1 MRNIIM
7 MSFKAVKVTVGID
20 RQYNLISDKIAAF
33 PTKTALDQSFN
44 RMGCWD
50 KTQETRYITSLI
62 TGQAPSKI
70 IVANI
75 DECLQQI
82 QKDSPDWEYF
92 SKYMDL
98 GFDKIAIDGNN
109 RTQAIRKYLKGL
121 VTIQNGQYDLPDG
134 PVIINN
140 NNNTFKTHPAKL
152 KDHIRANVMVTIC
165 EYIVATRDDLSR
177 LFINI
182 NDGFTL
188 NDQELRNAI
197 LVPFADYVRETSK
210 KFEKAFQYIFKKGND
225 RLKIDEKIVNLAV
238 CSTFGPAHGI
248 SKKDKFEA
256 YDDNSIVWLN
266 IMKKGGNKNIVD
278 TLTLVEKY
286 ADRGFKDSSTL
297 TNLFM
302 LVCHI
307 NNLKVKILDGKS
319 FFKWFM
325 ATENARVA
333 NIDRKICTLKNGTE
347 LNYNATGSAASSNF
361 LPARLAVILEDFQ
374 KIKPGIVT
382 EVDAE
387 RLFTNIQRYQAW
399 VKQDG
404 VCPRTNKTIPED
416 EIQNHDLW
424 AADHVIPYSKGGK
437 TTLDNLELVCRKYNQ
452 SKGNKFVDETI
463 TA

>member
-20 RQYNLISDKIAAF
+20 RQYNLISDKIAALRD
-33 PTKTALDQSFN
+33 KTAVDDRFN
-44 RMGCWD
+44 RPGCWD
-50 KTQETRYITSLI
+50 KPQESRFITSLI

-75 DECLQQI
+75 QECLRQI
-82 QKDSPDWEYF
+82 PEDSEDWQYF
-92 SKYMDL
+92 FKYMDL

-109 RTQAIRKYLKGL
+109 RTRTIWKYLKGL
-121 VTIQNGQYDLPDG
+121 VAIQNGQYNLPDNS
-134 PVIINN
+134 VIIITN
-140 NNNTFKTHPAKL
+140 NNNTFSTHPKAL
-152 KDHIRANVMVTIC
+152 KEHIRANVMITIC

-197 LVPFADYVRETSK
+197 IVDFADYVRETSK
-210 KFEKAFQYIFKKGND
+210 KFQKAFQYIFKKGND
-225 RLKIDEKIVNLAV
+225 RLKIDEQIVNLAV

-256 YDDNSIVWLN
+256 YNDNSIVWLN
-266 IMKKGGNKNIVD
+266 MKKGGNKNIVD

-286 ADRGFKDSSTL
+286 ADRGFKDPSTL

-302 LVCHI
+302 LICHI
-307 NNLKVKILDGKS
+307 NSIKVKILDQKS

-361 LPARLAVILEDFQ
+361 LPARLDVILEDFQ

-382 EVDAE
+382 EVDSE

-404 VCPRTNKTIPED
+404 VCPRTDKTIPED